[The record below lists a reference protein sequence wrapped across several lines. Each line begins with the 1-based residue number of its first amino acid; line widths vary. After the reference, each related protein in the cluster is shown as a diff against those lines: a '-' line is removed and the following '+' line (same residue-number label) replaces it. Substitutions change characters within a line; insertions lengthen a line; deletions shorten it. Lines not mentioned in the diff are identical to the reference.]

1 MGSAVAFSLLAGA
14 EENLCATTASPAGHF
29 APVRVLQVASEIFPL
44 VKTGGLADV
53 CGALPKALCRQGVD
67 VRLLMPAYPAALDI
81 IAGLHVVADLENAI
95 GEPNARLLG
104 GRLPDTDVPLWL
116 LDCPRLY
123 QRVGTP
129 YQTPDG
135 DDWPDNAQRYGMLC
149 RAATQLALGRTAVPW
164 RPDVVHC
171 HDWHTG
177 LVPLM
182 LRLAG
187 GPRPRTVFTVHNA
200 AFQGNFPPETAA
212 LLGLPAEVMTTS
224 GAEFYGQ
231 LSFMKSGVVFADKI
245 TTVSPTYAR
254 ELRTREFG
262 CGLEGVFES
271 RASDLIGI
279 LNGIDNDVWNP
290 ATDPF
295 LAQRY
300 SRNDAAG
307 KQTCKRELQQQL
319 GLHCDMRAP
328 IAMFSGRLTQQKMA
342 DVLVERM
349 PAIMQKYPT
358 LQFALLGRGERD
370 LERRFVEFARG
381 LPGRAAVDI
390 GYEEPA
396 AHRLHA
402 GSDLLLHGS
411 RFEPCGLTQL
421 YAMRYGT
428 VPIVSRVGGL
438 ADSVADLESQAE
450 PSTGFVFDET
460 TGDALE
466 GAVDRG
472 LAVFENQPETWQG
485 LRHRTMAADFGWD
498 RSALEYHGLYAR
510 LSAADCPDAADA
522 EAARPRAAA

>member
-1 MGSAVAFSLLAGA
+1 MGSVVSFSLLADG
-14 EENLCATTASPAGHF
+14 EVNFEATMASTAGQF

-44 VKTGGLADV
+44 AKTGGLADV
-53 CGALPKALCRQGVD
+53 CGALPKALYRQGVD
-67 VRLLMPAYPAALDI
+67 VRLMMPAYPAALDI
-81 IAGLHVVADLENAI
+81 IAGLHFVADLENAI
-95 GEPNARLLG
+95 GEPGARLLG
-104 GRLPDTDVPLWL
+104 GNLPETDVPVWL

-123 QRVGTP
+123 QRPGTP
-129 YQTPDG
+129 YQAPDG
-135 DDWPDNAQRYGMLC
+135 SDWPDNARRYGMLC
-149 RAATQLALGRTAVPW
+149 RAATQLALGRTAVRW

-187 GPRPRTVFTVHNA
+187 EPRPRTVFTVHNA
-200 AFQGNFPPETAA
+200 AFQGNFPAETAA
-212 LLGLPAEVMTTS
+212 LLGLPSEVMTS
-224 GAEFYGQ
+224 SAAEFYGQ

-254 ELRTREFG
+254 ELRTTEFG

-271 RASDLIGI
+271 RASDLVGI

-290 ATDPF
+290 ATDSF

-307 KQTCKRELQQQL
+307 KQACKRELQQQL
-319 GLHCDMRAP
+319 RLHEDMSAP
-328 IAMFSGRLTQQKMA
+328 IAMFSGRLTEQKMA

-349 PAIMQKYPT
+349 PAIMQKYPS
-358 LQFALLGRGERD
+358 LQFALLGQGERD
-370 LERRFVEFARG
+370 RERKFVEFAREF
-381 LPGRAAVDI
+381 PGRAAVEI
-390 GYEEPA
+390 GYQESS

-402 GSDLLLHGS
+402 GADLLLHGS

-438 ADSVADLESQAE
+438 ADSVADLESQAG
-450 PSTGFVFDET
+450 PTTGFVFDDT
-460 TGDALE
+460 TADALE

-472 LAVFENQPETWQG
+472 LAVFRNQSETWLG
-485 LRHRTMAADFGWD
+485 LRHRAMAADFGWG
-498 RSALEYHGLYAR
+498 RSALEYSDLYAR
-510 LSAADCPDAADA
+510 LAASDCADA
-522 EAARPRAAA
+522 TVAESAPSKLAA

>member
-1 MGSAVAFSLLAGA
+1 MAGSAGQ
-14 EENLCATTASPAGHF
+14 F

-53 CGALPKALCRQGVD
+53 CGALPKALYRHGVD
-67 VRLLMPAYPAALDI
+67 VRLLMPAYPSALDI
-81 IAGLHVVADLENAI
+81 VAGLHFVADLEDAI

-104 GRLPDTDVPLWL
+104 GSLPDTDVPLWL
-116 LDCPRLY
+116 LDCPRLF
-123 QRVGTP
+123 QRSGTP
-129 YQTPDG
+129 YQTPGG

-149 RAATQLALGRTAVPW
+149 RAATQLALGRTAVRW
-164 RPDVVHC
+164 RPDIVHC

-187 GPRPRTVFTVHNA
+187 EPRPRTVFTVHNA
-200 AFQGNFPPETAA
+200 AFQGNFPAETAA
-212 LLGLPAEVMTTS
+212 LLGLPAEVMTSS

-231 LSFMKSGVVFADKI
+231 LSFLKSGVVFADKI

-262 CGLEGVFES
+262 CGLEGVFDS
-271 RASDLIGI
+271 RASDLTGI

-300 SRNDAAG
+300 SRNDPAG
-307 KQTCKRELQQQL
+307 KQACKRELQQRL
-319 GLHCDMRAP
+319 RLHEDNSAP
-328 IAMFSGRLTQQKMA
+328 IAMFSGRLTEQKMA
-342 DVLVERM
+342 DVLAERM
-349 PAIMQKYPT
+349 PAIMQKYPS
-358 LQFALLGRGERD
+358 LQFALLGQGERQ
-370 LERRFVEFARG
+370 LERKFVEFASGFR
-381 LPGRAAVDI
+381 GRAAVEI
-390 GYEEPA
+390 GYEESV
-396 AHRLHA
+396 AHRLHG

-450 PSTGFVFDET
+450 PATGFVFDDT

-466 GAVDRG
+466 AAIDRG
-472 LAVFENQPETWQG
+472 LAVFANQPQTWQG
-485 LRHRTMAADFGWD
+485 LRHRAMAADFGWE
-498 RSALEYHGLYAR
+498 RSALEYCDLYTQ
-510 LSAADCPDAADA
+510 LAAPDCADAADTESA
-522 EAARPRAAA
+522 PLHAAA